1 MTPKKQVS
9 PAIRILR
16 GERDAS
22 ARATHLEAATRKFL
36 VTTNER
42 KQMSTKTNFK
52 RIALVAVASLGLGV
66 LSSVPSQAAITGL
79 TVTTVDGTATLA
91 LADSTTAAT
100 VTIAGIMETTDS
112 MTVELVQMSAPAAGA
127 NHKVFWINLDSNT
140 PQMATAQTLTDTQA
154 IATNPALA
162 HVSSAVLQRLPVAAT
177 GTTSETAVA
186 ITSGAGTMKI
196 RYTSLATAGQS
207 VSQKL
212 GIQLDSATAR
222 TAGTYTYTVVVKA
235 YNKGATGEA
244 LFTTPQPTQTITK
257 TVNIVVAAAT
267 SASTVASSVYGFA
280 FMSNTT
286 TSKNDG
292 IANQGDSSISV
303 VATADGSTVGYV
315 YVGVRNASNVSGTA
329 VESLTAVV
337 TGAGSVCTEG
347 GVCGTNITVAAASDY
362 QFLLRANG
370 TAGLS
375 TVTITTKVTGQTYT
389 KTLNYFAKAAKTIT
403 ATVAHPNLK
412 IGTNTGAV
420 RVTAVD
426 ATGVNWTGAFYI
438 VASAAADALVGG
450 SATTP
455 VACGGYDATV
465 GYASCDISTLTTGT
479 AKFKVIDAATVALA
493 TATSNEVTTTV
504 INSIPATVKLSFDK
518 TSYAPNE
525 RARIYVTP
533 LDAAGKEM
541 QTVTVDNLLAAGGIT
556 VNGAISF
563 TGTTTTADSLTATSI
578 TTSASSS
585 STTGAKAG
593 SRVLTV
599 YMPAAGGTVTISA
612 TGGTG
617 LSSIAGRVAVTAS
630 ATVTDSGAAAL
641 AAVTALATTVASLK
655 TLITTLTNLV
665 LKIQKKVKA

>member
-1 MTPKKQVS
+1 
-9 PAIRILR
+9 
-16 GERDAS
+16 
-22 ARATHLEAATRKFL
+22 
-36 VTTNER
+36 
-42 KQMSTKTNFK
+42 MSTKTNFK
-52 RIALVAVASLGLGV
+52 RIALVAVAALGLGV
-66 LSSVPSQAAITGL
+66 LSSVPSQAAVATI
-79 TVTTVDGTATLA
+79 TVTATNGTASLA
-91 LADSTTAAT
+91 VADSTTAAT
-100 VTIAGIMETTDS
+100 VKLSTFMETADS
-112 MTVELVQMSAPAAGA
+112 ITVQITSKSAPAGAGSYVWTMTNMDSGTPQLTGATVETVVATTPAAAGFALRVSGNPTAGA
-127 NHKVFWINLDSNT
+127 PMDTVLAANAIRLTSGGARTVIHTIGVQLD
-140 PQMATAQTLTDTQA
+140 
-154 IATNPALA
+154 
-162 HVSSAVLQRLPVAAT
+162 
-177 GTTSETAVA
+177 TAVA
-186 ITSGAGTMKI
+186 
-196 RYTSLATAGQS
+196 R
-207 VSQKL
+207 V
-212 GIQLDSATAR
+212 
-222 TAGTYTYTVVVKA
+222 AGTYTATMLIKA
-235 YNKGATGEA
+235 YNVGSTLRPG
-244 LFTTPQPTQTITK
+244 TTSTVSDQTILQD
-257 TVNIVVAAAT
+257 VSIVVAAGAA
-267 SASTVASSVYGFA
+267 ASTVASATYGFG
-280 FMSNTT
+280 FISNTS

-292 IANQGDSSISV
+292 IANQGDSSLSV
-303 VATADGSTVGYV
+303 VATADGTTAGYI
-315 YVGVRNASNVSGTA
+315 YVGVRNASNVQGTA

-347 GVCGTNITVAAASDY
+347 GVCGSNITVAANTDY
-362 QFLLRANG
+362 QFGLRANG

-375 TVTITTKVTGQTYT
+375 TVTITAKVSGQTYT
-389 KTLNYFAKAAKTIT
+389 KSLTYFAKAAKTIT

-412 IGTNTGAV
+412 IGTNAGAV
-420 RVTAVD
+420 RVSAVD
-426 ATGVNWTGAFYI
+426 ATGINWAGAFYI

-455 VACGGYDATV
+455 VACGAYDATV
-465 GYASCDISTLTTGT
+465 GYASCDITTLTTGT

-533 LDAAGKEM
+533 LDANGKEM
-541 QTVTVDNLLAAGGIT
+541 QAVTADLLAAGGIT
-556 VNGAISF
+556 VNGAVSF

-585 STTGAKAG
+585 STSGAKAG

-612 TGGTG
+612 TGGNG
-617 LSSIAGRVAVTAS
+617 LSSVAGRVLVTAS